1 MYSDG
6 STETVVS
13 YTDPSSRFFGSLF
26 YIYNISHPISEDSNP
41 IIGNPGTLI
50 VLSAAMMRQTLFLAQ
65 LSPTRDSQMRDAFI
79 DLGHTQGKKVLTQI
93 FYFQQQT
100 QNESSHPRRAPSLP
114 VSEMLLLPP
123 SSAGHGELDVAA
135 GQGSSTSPDGGA
147 RPWGARP
154 CCAAPPQVA
163 ALHRATRRPWEA
175 RLRRPWGAQR
185 RRPWGARPR
194 RMEEPVHGRARRQT
208 EQRPLAHHYERFLVC
223 VSSTRDLFLPLVVMG
238 TQNGC
243 SVCVCCWRPVWIGKT
258 TVRDAKCIWV
268 TVWVCCWRQPCGSGQ
283 W

>member
-1 MYSDG
+1 
-6 STETVVS
+6 
-13 YTDPSSRFFGSLF
+13 
-26 YIYNISHPISEDSNP
+26 
-41 IIGNPGTLI
+41 
-50 VLSAAMMRQTLFLAQ
+50 
-65 LSPTRDSQMRDAFI
+65 
-79 DLGHTQGKKVLTQI
+79 
-93 FYFQQQT
+93 
-100 QNESSHPRRAPSLP
+100 
-114 VSEMLLLPP
+114 
-123 SSAGHGELDVAA
+123 
-135 GQGSSTSPDGGA
+135 
-147 RPWGARP
+147 
-154 CCAAPPQVA
+154 VA

-258 TVRDAKCIWV
+258 IVRDAKCIWV
-268 TVWVCCWRQPCGSGQ
+268 TVWVCCWRQPNGNPRPSPGETQILCSRGQRLPYAQSRTSVRPPIIQRQTPRWLACGNLLPARRWLWLVRGLFRQLAATNRVLAVEFDTVQTASAGALP
-283 W
+283 